1 MAIFSDESCNKRQYL
16 CIRLDN
22 KDTKET
28 KVQIRK
34 PIIHFSKSKCP
45 EGPPSL
51 SSWSE
56 ENLKTGELFLL
67 SSHPSLQKSVP
78 SYQLLHHDILVGQR
92 SWEKLPCQG
101 EFSYTPLYWEWLEDV
116 ITRCKDLLVANHL
129 FDALYASL
137 FIYDKCP
144 KIVRAI
150 CEYWC
155 PETNSLHTSKGGV
168 SISLLNIYGFLG
180 LPLSGFLYDEVVPP
194 SKELKSGIGRSCT
207 HLFKAY
213 HILRQRFDHKPTI
226 EEWIA
231 FWFRGPVKYYAPT
244 KSDRQSG
251 VPLPNIVSSVTEVH
265 GWNESHVVFD
275 ELGVP
280 KGERTETFLTAFL
293 SCWLCL
299 FALPVRDAGCI
310 RPGTF
315 SVASSMEGGQA
326 YCLSSAI
333 LVSIYRG
340 LGEICRSAHP
350 GRKGG
355 HIPWHFLYAWVA
367 KYFRTYDFDDN
378 VSTNLRMP
386 KFSGFGRAKIFYLNE
401 AHELVS
407 SGRGFC
413 WNSAIRHRLKAALV
427 DNGQL
432 SRADFA
438 YFASIR
444 SSYVCCCCEDS
455 FVIEHYCP
463 HRSSRQFG
471 FHQDIPAD
479 IDFSILSSSKI
490 ILRLHQACIRYGTNS
505 RVFFP
510 GQCPSLERK
519 FTRRFQ
525 EWWSKMFL
533 TLSDSQSG
541 GSSKRKRASSSDQ
554 NIQRNEAPSCS
565 RPKFKIIRSQ
575 KPLTSPA
582 LETEDNTPQK
592 EIPGVGAA
600 LSVARISAV
609 PIQSVPMA
617 PEVSD
622 EGMSNVGGSKLDYG
636 KTVFPPPDGAEN
648 IIDILDCDP
657 SPTACMGES
666 GDMNF
671 KEKLAYVPLPSG
683 SHCFPSIEHL
693 SSLGQ
698 DFLGD
703 DDEVEST
710 PKVDAPQV
718 LPPPRLSRATP
729 DVSVFNVNAVIREVN
744 KSGARM
750 TSQVIL
756 DKVLRT
762 PFERLNCLKGEF
774 DSLYDLIH
782 ERGGDATLLK
792 NKVERLI
799 HQACDLKDLQES
811 YSDQM
816 TIEVRESR
824 RVEVGSKLDV
834 ASHQLNTEIARYNA
848 LKAKLEE
855 VDSRREELLKELQS
869 LDDQKKDLCCQVTAS
884 EDSLQEAEQAVID
897 LKGQIDTLN
906 AIEVIDPATKASLE
920 KTEAY
925 VKESFE
931 DLKTF
936 HWTP

>member
-34 PIIHFSKSKCP
+34 PITHFSKSKCP

-67 SSHPSLQKSVP
+67 SSHPNLRKASRRI
-78 SYQLLHHDILVGQR
+78 SYCTMTYMSGRDRGR
-92 SWEKLPCQG
+92 SFHAKENFL
-101 EFSYTPLYWEWLEDV
+101 TRLY
-116 ITRCKDLLVANHL
+116 IGN
-129 FDALYASL
+129 
-137 FIYDKCP
+137 
-144 KIVRAI
+144 
-150 CEYWC
+150 
-155 PETNSLHTSKGGV
+155 
-168 SISLLNIYGFLG
+168 
-180 LPLSGFLYDEVVPP
+180 GFLYDEVFPP
-194 SKELKSGIGRSCT
+194 SKELKSGMGRSCT

-231 FWFRGPVKYYAPT
+231 F
-244 KSDRQSG
+244 
-251 VPLPNIVSSVTEVH
+251 
-265 GWNESHVVFD
+265 
-275 ELGVP
+275 
-280 KGERTETFLTAFL
+280 
-293 SCWLCL
+293 C
-299 FALPVRDAGCI
+299 
-310 RPGTF
+310 
-315 SVASSMEGGQA
+315 
-326 YCLSSAI
+326 
-333 LVSIYRG
+333 
-340 LGEICRSAHP
+340 
-350 GRKGG
+350 
-355 HIPWHFLYAWVA
+355 
-367 KYFRTYDFDDN
+367 
-378 VSTNLRMP
+378 
-386 KFSGFGRAKIFYLNE
+386 GFGRTKTFDLDE
-401 AHELVS
+401 ARELIS

-413 WNSAIRHRLKAALV
+413 WNSAIRHRLKATLV

-444 SSYVCCCCEDS
+444 LSYVCCRCEDS
-455 FVIEHYCP
+455 FVMEHYCP
-463 HRSSRQFG
+463 HRFSRQFG

-479 IDFSILSSSKI
+479 IDFSILPSSKI
-490 ILRLHQACIRYGTNS
+490 MLRLHQACIRYGTNS
-505 RVFFP
+505 HVFFP

-525 EWWSKMFL
+525 EWWSQMFL
-533 TLSDSQSG
+533 TSSDSHSG
-541 GSSKRKRASSSDQ
+541 GSSKRKRVSSSDQ
-554 NIQRNEAPSCS
+554 NIQRNEAPSGS

-575 KPLTSPA
+575 KPLRSPA
-582 LETEDNTPQK
+582 LETEDNTLQTK
-592 EIPGVGAA
+592 IPGVNAA
-600 LSVARISAV
+600 LPVAPISAV

-617 PEVSD
+617 PEASD
-622 EGMSNVGGSKLDYG
+622 EVRLTLEPLYRRKLKSIIVCLLDEQGMPNVGGSKLDYG

-648 IIDILDCDP
+648 IMDILDCDP

-671 KEKLAYVPLPSG
+671 KEKLAYVPLPLG

-703 DDEVEST
+703 DDEAEST
-710 PKVDAPQV
+710 PKVGAPQV
-718 LPPPRLSRATP
+718 LPTPRLSRATP

-750 TSQVIL
+750 TGQVIL

-762 PFERLNCLKGEF
+762 PFERLHCLKGEF

-782 ERGGDATLLK
+782 ERG
-792 NKVERLI
+792 
-799 HQACDLKDLQES
+799 
-811 YSDQM
+811 
-816 TIEVRESR
+816 
-824 RVEVGSKLDV
+824 EVGSKLDA
-834 ASHQLNTEIARYNA
+834 ASHQLDTEIARYNA
-848 LKAKLEE
+848 LKAKLGE

-869 LDDQKKDLCCQVTAS
+869 LYDQKKDLCYQVTAS
-884 EDSLQEAEQAVID
+884 EDSFQEAEQTVID

-936 HWTP
+936 HWKP

>member
-28 KVQIRK
+28 KVQIRR
-34 PIIHFSKSKCP
+34 PITHFSKSKSP

-56 ENLKTGELFLL
+56 ENLKTGEIFLL
-67 SSHPSLQKSVP
+67 SSHPILQKSVP
-78 SYQLLHHDILVGQR
+78 SYQLLHHDIHRNG
-92 SWEKLPCQG
+92 S
-101 EFSYTPLYWEWLEDV
+101 
-116 ITRCKDLLVANHL
+116 H
-129 FDALYASL
+129 
-137 FIYDKCP
+137 
-144 KIVRAI
+144 
-150 CEYWC
+150 
-155 PETNSLHTSKGGV
+155 
-168 SISLLNIYGFLG
+168 
-180 LPLSGFLYDEVVPP
+180 SGFVD
-194 SKELKSGIGRSCT
+194 
-207 HLFKAY
+207 
-213 HILRQRFDHKPTI
+213 
-226 EEWIA
+226 
-231 FWFRGPVKYYAPT
+231 
-244 KSDRQSG
+244 QSNIM
-251 VPLPNIVSSVTEVH
+251 LPRNQTVEA
-265 GWNESHVVFD
+265 D
-275 ELGVP
+275 
-280 KGERTETFLTAFL
+280 
-293 SCWLCL
+293 
-299 FALPVRDAGCI
+299 
-310 RPGTF
+310 
-315 SVASSMEGGQA
+315 
-326 YCLSSAI
+326 
-333 LVSIYRG
+333 
-340 LGEICRSAHP
+340 
-350 GRKGG
+350 
-355 HIPWHFLYAWVA
+355 
-367 KYFRTYDFDDN
+367 

-386 KFSGFGRAKIFYLNE
+386 KFSGFGRAKPLDLNE
-401 AHELVS
+401 ARELIS

-432 SRADFA
+432 SRADFT

-444 SSYVCCCCEDS
+444 SSYVCCRCEDS
-455 FVIEHYCP
+455 FVIEHYCS
-463 HRSSRQFG
+463 HRFSRQFG

-479 IDFSILSSSKI
+479 IDFSILPSSKI
-490 ILRLHQACIRYGTNS
+490 MLRLHQACIRYGTNS
-505 RVFFP
+505 RVFFR
-510 GQCPSLERK
+510 GQCPSLEMK

-533 TLSDSQSG
+533 TSSDSHSR

-554 NIQRNEAPSCS
+554 NIQRDEAPSGS

-575 KPLTSPA
+575 KPLRSPA
-582 LETEDNTPQK
+582 LETKDNTPQTK
-592 EIPGVGAA
+592 IPGVDAA
-600 LSVARISAV
+600 LSVASISAV

-617 PEVSD
+617 PKAPDEVRFTLKPLPVTACRRKLKFIIVCLLN
-622 EGMSNVGGSKLDYG
+622 EQGMSNVGGSKLDYG
-636 KTVFPPPDGAEN
+636 KVVFPPPDDAEN
-648 IIDILDCDP
+648 IMDILDCDP

-666 GDMNF
+666 GNMNF
-671 KEKLAYVPLPSG
+671 KEKLAYVPLPSE

-703 DDEVEST
+703 DDEAEST

-718 LPPPRLSRATP
+718 LSPPRLSRATP
-729 DVSVFNVNAVIREVN
+729 NVLARATPDVLVFNAHAVIREVN

-750 TSQVIL
+750 TGQVIL

-762 PFERLNCLKGEF
+762 PFERLHCLKGEF
-774 DSLYDLIH
+774 DSLYDFIH

-799 HQACDLKDLQES
+799 HQAGDLKDLQES
-811 YSDQM
+811 YSDRM

-824 RVEVGSKLDV
+824 RVEVGSKLDA
-834 ASHQLNTEIARYNA
+834 ASHQLDTEIARYNV
-848 LKAKLEE
+848 LKAKLGE
-855 VDSRREELLKELQS
+855 VDSRREGLLKELQS
-869 LDDQKKDLCCQVTAS
+869 LDDQKKDLCYQVTAS

-906 AIEVIDPATKASLE
+906 AIEVIDPTTKASLE

>member
-1 MAIFSDESCNKRQYL
+1 MPGRNRGRSFHAKENFLTRLY
-16 CIRLDN
+16 IRN
-22 KDTKET
+22 
-28 KVQIRK
+28 
-34 PIIHFSKSKCP
+34 
-45 EGPPSL
+45 
-51 SSWSE
+51 
-56 ENLKTGELFLL
+56 
-67 SSHPSLQKSVP
+67 
-78 SYQLLHHDILVGQR
+78 
-92 SWEKLPCQG
+92 
-101 EFSYTPLYWEWLEDV
+101 
-116 ITRCKDLLVANHL
+116 
-129 FDALYASL
+129 
-137 FIYDKCP
+137 
-144 KIVRAI
+144 
-150 CEYWC
+150 
-155 PETNSLHTSKGGV
+155 
-168 SISLLNIYGFLG
+168 
-180 LPLSGFLYDEVVPP
+180 GFLYDEVVPS
-194 SKELKSGIGRSCT
+194 SKELKSSMGRSCT

-226 EEWIA
+226 KEWIA
-231 FWFRGPVKYYAPT
+231 FWFRGPVKYYAPM
-244 KSDRQSG
+244 KSDRRSR
-251 VPLPNIVSSVTEVH
+251 VPLPNIMSPATEDH
-265 GWNESHVVFD
+265 GWNESYVVFD

-280 KGERTETFLTAFL
+280 KGERTETFLAAFL

-299 FALPVRDAGCI
+299 FALPIRDAGCI

-326 YCLSSAI
+326 YCLPSAI
-333 LVSIYRG
+333 LASIYRG

-367 KYFRTYDFDDN
+367 KYFRTYDFDDS

-386 KFSGFGRAKIFYLNE
+386 KFSGFGRAKTFDLDE
-401 AHELVS
+401 ARELIS

-413 WNSAIRHRLKAALV
+413 WNSAIRHRLKATLV

-444 SSYVCCCCEDS
+444 SSYVCCRCEDS

-463 HRSSRQFG
+463 HRFSRQFG

-479 IDFSILSSSKI
+479 IDFSILPSSKI
-490 ILRLHQACIRYGTNS
+490 MLRLHQACIRYGTNS

-525 EWWSKMFL
+525 ECWPKMFL
-533 TLSDSQSG
+533 TSSDSHSG
-541 GSSKRKRASSSDQ
+541 ESSKRKRVSLSDQ
-554 NIQRNEAPSCS
+554 NIQRNEAPSGS
-565 RPKFKIIRSQ
+565 RPKFKIIRSE
-575 KPLTSPA
+575 KPLRSPA
-582 LETEDNTPQK
+582 LETEDNTPQTK
-592 EIPGVGAA
+592 IPRVDAA
-600 LSVARISAV
+600 LSVAPISA
-609 PIQSVPMA
+609 
-617 PEVSD
+617 
-622 EGMSNVGGSKLDYG
+622 GMPNVGGSKLDYE

-648 IIDILDCDP
+648 IMDILDCDL
-657 SPTACMGES
+657 SPTAYMVES

-671 KEKLAYVPLPSG
+671 KEKLAYVPLPLG

-693 SSLGQ
+693 SFLGQ

-703 DDEVEST
+703 DDEAEST

-718 LPPPRLSRATP
+718 LPPSRLSRATP
-729 DVSVFNVNAVIREVN
+729 DVLVFNVDVVIREVN

-750 TSQVIL
+750 MGQVIL

-762 PFERLNCLKGEF
+762 PFERLYCLKGEF

-782 ERGGDATLLK
+782 ERGGDATPLK
-792 NKVERLI
+792 NKVERLV

-811 YSDQM
+811 YSGRM

-824 RVEVGSKLDV
+824 RVEVGSKLDA
-834 ASHQLNTEIARYNA
+834 ASHQLDTEIARYNV
-848 LKAKLEE
+848 LKAKLGE

>member
-1 MAIFSDESCNKRQYL
+1 MLHTWLSSQMSLATN
-16 CIRLDN
+16 
-22 KDTKET
+22 DTKET
-28 KVQIRK
+28 KVQIHR
-34 PIIHFSKSKCP
+34 PIAHFSKSKCP

-67 SSHPSLQKSVP
+67 SSHPNPQKSVS
-78 SYQLLHHDILVGQR
+78 SYQLLHPDIHAGQK

-101 EFSYTPLYWEWLEDV
+101 EFSYMPLYWEWLEDV
-116 ITRCKDLLVANHL
+116 LTCYKDLLVANHL

-144 KIVRAI
+144 NIVRVI

-155 PETNSLHTSKGGV
+155 PETNSLHTSRGEV
-168 SISLLNIYGFLG
+168 SISLLDIYGFLG
-180 LPLSGFLYDEVVPP
+180 LPLLGFLYDEVVPS
-194 SKELKSGIGRSCT
+194 SKELKSI
-207 HLFKAY
+207 Y

-231 FWFRGPVKYYAPT
+231 FWFRGPVKYYAPMQ
-244 KSDRQSG
+244 SDRRSR
-251 VPLPNIVSSVTEVH
+251 VPLPNIMSPATEDH

-280 KGERTETFLTAFL
+280 KGERTETFLAAFL

-299 FALPVRDAGCI
+299 FALPIRDAGCI
-310 RPGTF
+310 HPGTF

-326 YCLSSAI
+326 YCLPSAI
-333 LVSIYRG
+333 LTSIYRG

-367 KYFRTYDFDDN
+367 KYFRTYDFDDG
-378 VSTNLRMP
+378 VSANLRMP
-386 KFSGFGRAKIFYLNE
+386 KFSDFGRAKTFDLDE
-401 AHELVS
+401 ARELIS
-407 SGRGFC
+407 SGRGFY
-413 WNSAIRHRLKAALV
+413 WNSAIRHRLKATLV

-444 SSYVCCCCEDS
+444 SSYVYCRCEDS
-455 FVIEHYCP
+455 FVQQTIW
-463 HRSSRQFG
+463 
-471 FHQDIPAD
+471 
-479 IDFSILSSSKI
+479 LSSGHSCGH
-490 ILRLHQACIRYGTNS
+490 RFLHPPEFKDHASTPSSLYTLWDQFS
-505 RVFFP
+505 RVFSWSMPFSGEEIHSSLP
-510 GQCPSLERK
+510 RVVVQNVPHFIRFSFWRELKEEESQNEVPS
-519 FTRRFQ
+519 
-525 EWWSKMFL
+525 
-533 TLSDSQSG
+533 G
-541 GSSKRKRASSSDQ
+541 
-554 NIQRNEAPSCS
+554 S

-575 KPLTSPA
+575 KPLRSPA
-582 LETEDNTPQK
+582 LETGDNTSQT

-600 LSVARISAV
+600 LSVAPISAV

-622 EGMSNVGGSKLDYG
+622 EVRLTLEPLPVTACRRKLKSIIVCLLDEQGMPNVGGSKLDYE

-648 IIDILDCDP
+648 IMDILDCVP
-657 SPTACMGES
+657 SPPACMVES

-698 DFLGD
+698 DFLSD
-703 DDEVEST
+703 DDEAEST

-729 DVSVFNVNAVIREVN
+729 DVSVFIVDVVIREVN

-750 TSQVIL
+750 TGQVIL
-756 DKVLRT
+756 DKVLRI
-762 PFERLNCLKGEF
+762 PFERLYCLKGEF

-782 ERGGDATLLK
+782 ERGGDATPLK
-792 NKVERLI
+792 NKVERLV
-799 HQACDLKDLQES
+799 HKACDLKDLQES
-811 YSDQM
+811 YSDRM

-824 RVEVGSKLDV
+824 RVEVGSKLDA
-834 ASHQLNTEIARYNA
+834 ASHQLDTEIARYNV
-848 LKAKLEE
+848 LKAKLGE
-855 VDSRREELLKELQS
+855 VDSS
-869 LDDQKKDLCCQVTAS
+869 I
-884 EDSLQEAEQAVID
+884 ID
-897 LKGQIDTLN
+897 WKGQIDSLN

-931 DLKTF
+931 DL
-936 HWTP
+936 